1 MKVFELFESDDD
13 KMRKLNDAAR
23 KLHAEVMSGVEAR
36 KAMHNAMFKNHKW
49 MYDVGDMIQSK
60 KTGMIYTITDQYS
73 TKYHPRD
80 ENHRVI
86 KGAEPQLVPAY
97 RYKAGDEEGTLL
109 EPLIKPG
116 MFTLIT
122 KGKNIRTSSDE
133 D

>member
-1 MKVFELFESDDD
+1 MKVSELFESDDD
-13 KMRKLNDAAR
+13 DKLKKFHKDLKNNIAAGMQQR
-23 KLHAEVMSGVEAR
+23 IAV
-36 KAMHNAMFKNHKW
+36 HNAMFKNHKW
-49 MYDVGDMIQSK
+49 MYEVGDMIQSK
-60 KTGMIYTITDQYS
+60 KTGLIYTITAQYS

-80 ENHRVI
+80 ENNRMI

-116 MFTLIT
+116 MFTLVT
-122 KGKNIRTSSDE
+122 KGKNLRTAPDE